1 LTEKAA
7 VMPLVAFPAAFL
19 ATNSIQL
26 AHTQRNHRPKI
37 ELNNLIQEASFGVL
51 NRKHSDT
58 QGAKMF

>member
-1 LTEKAA
+1 
-7 VMPLVAFPAAFL
+7 MPLVAFPAAFL